1 MQIAQNLRV
10 ARYASWLSLMLA
22 STEFWDMVKKKM
34 NYLVKSVIQKS
45 KNCPSKTYNVNNQM
59 TKKCKQTAEMCKQT
73 KDVNKLM
80 NKQLKCQ

>member
-1 MQIAQNLRV
+1 
-10 ARYASWLSLMLA
+10 
-22 STEFWDMVKKKM
+22 M

-73 KDVNKLM
+73 KDVNKLT